1 MATSFIPKQASS
13 TSISASTTSAG
24 SAGNLAGE
32 CPQVRLYNSGAVTVF
47 VRWGVGA
54 QTALTTDMAL
64 APGSVEAF
72 TKQNA
77 DTLAAI
83 TSSGEATLYVICGTG
98 D

>member
-1 MATSFIPKQASS
+1 
-13 TSISASTTSAG
+13 
-24 SAGNLAGE
+24 
-32 CPQVRLYNSGAVTVF
+32 
-47 VRWGVGA
+47 
-54 QTALTTDMAL
+54 MAL

-83 TSSGEATLYVICGTG
+83 TSSGTATLYVICGTG